1 MAKDDFNKRI
11 DNMNDYLTSVAK
23 NNGLKKSDIDL
34 SYTNNKEKYLDN
46 YILNAIVNHSRY
58 HYRKN
63 KKLVIDSNDVIQAII
78 LNNYRKNK
86 NYSKKNIVTN
96 SLTSKTYM
104 NKTKI
109 RNAVRNIN
117 DEMEKASEEFSK
129 LFDYGKERS
138 DSL

>member
-1 MAKDDFNKRI
+1 MKDWLWKRI
-11 DNMNDYLTSVAK
+11 
-23 NNGLKKSDIDL
+23 LKKSDIDL

-63 KKLVIDSNDVIQAII
+63 KKLVIDSNDIIQEII
-78 LNNYRKNK
+78 LKHYLDNKKQTRKDILKTYFTNTNSKQKFKNK
-86 NYSKKNIVTN
+86 QEIE
-96 SLTSKTYM
+96 
-104 NKTKI
+104 
-109 RNAVRNIN
+109 NAIRNIN

-138 DSL
+138 DSLWQTFYFFY